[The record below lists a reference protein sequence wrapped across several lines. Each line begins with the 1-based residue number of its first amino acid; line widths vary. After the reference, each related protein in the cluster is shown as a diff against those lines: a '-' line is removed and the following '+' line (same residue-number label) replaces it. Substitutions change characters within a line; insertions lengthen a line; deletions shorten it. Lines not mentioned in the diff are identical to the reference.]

1 MVRIRLRK
9 VGLKNQP
16 SYRIVAAD
24 KESPRDGRF
33 LENLG
38 HYNPRTEP
46 ATVKVDE
53 ARLFHWLNHGAQ
65 PSDSVRKILTPIGT
79 WDRWERFKAGE
90 DLETLL
96 EEANASIPDVDPR
109 TRRDDLAVQRRPKK
123 AEKKEKPPA
132 EKEPAAKAE
141 PAETEPA
148 ETEPA
153 ETEPVSEETPEEE
166 SAPTEAV
173 AEATEPEAAEEAED
187 AEEET
192 EEPAAE
198 LEDATSEETPEAGI
212 EEAEEETA
220 EEAPEGAEEETSEEG
235 DEEEEK
241 KD

>member
-241 KD
+241 KG

>member
-46 ATVKVDE
+46 ATVKIDE

-65 PSDSVRKILTPIGT
+65 PSDSVRKILTPLGT

-109 TRRDDLAVQRRPKK
+109 TRRDDLAVQGRPKK
-123 AEKKEKPPA
+123 AGKKGKPPA
-132 EKEPAAKAE
+132 EKEPTAKAKAAEEE
-141 PAETEPA
+141 PAEKEPA
-148 ETEPA
+148 EEEPTA
-153 ETEPVSEETPEEE
+153 EETPEEE
-166 SAPTEAV
+166 SAPAEAV
-173 AEATEPEAAEEAED
+173 AEAPEPEAAVEAEES
-187 AEEET
+187 EEET
-192 EEPAAE
+192 EEPTSE
-198 LEDATSEETPEAGI
+198 SEDTTSEETPEADL
-212 EEAEEETA
+212 EEAEEEIP
-220 EEAPEGAEEETSEEG
+220 EEAPEEAEEETSEEG
-235 DEEEEK
+235 DEEENE
-241 KD
+241 D

>member
-53 ARLFHWLNHGAQ
+53 ARLFHWLKHGAQ
-65 PSDSVRKILTPIGT
+65 PSDSVRKILTPLGT
-79 WDRWERFKAGE
+79 WDRWDRFKAGE

-96 EEANASIPDVDPR
+96 EEAEASTPVVDPR
-109 TRRDDLAVQRRPKK
+109 TRRDDLAVEQRPKK
-123 AEKKEKPPA
+123 AKKKGKQPA

-141 PAETEPA
+141 PAEEEPA
-148 ETEPA
+148 EEVPAEKEPA
-153 ETEPVSEETPEEE
+153 EEEPIEEETAEEE

-173 AEATEPEAAEEAED
+173 AEATEPEAED
-187 AEEET
+187 TEDET

-198 LEDATSEETPEAGI
+198 LEEATSEETPEEGT
-212 EEAEEETA
+212 EEAEEETK
-220 EEAPEGAEEETSEEG
+220 EEASEEDEDETSDEG
-235 DEEEEK
+235 DEEEKE
-241 KD
+241 D